1 MSDIPPSVSDLHAF
15 PLDRLS
21 SPLPSSSLLFRNV
34 VWSGSKPD
42 GGATISRPQ
51 KRLRINVPL
60 LLPSLLRPRPITLDS
75 PPPGADYNYRAFCFA
90 IRRGSSPPPRI
101 GASKIPLIF
110 QPAPLCVESSEKTP
124 HLTSFI
130 IVNHRPEMIGGIY
143 FIFRVIIV
151 KKNVTR
157 IVALLTSIIII
168 KKSIETNNLFCQFY
182 FYVINRIFLV
192 TRYFRT
198 GGYSYRTEKEI
209 RKKKKKTRR
218 KLQRSRV
225 GQLAKNR
232 NQKKFSWWRDENAA
246 RIQRVR
252 LSGEER

>member
-1 MSDIPPSVSDLHAF
+1 MAAQEREREEATPPSESNFVTAPPRKAKGLAFIPSSAGELLHRCQIYHPRYPICTHS
-15 PLDRLS
+15 PLIVA

-90 IRRGSSPPPRI
+90 IRRGSSPPPRV

-143 FIFRVIIV
+143 FIFRH
-151 KKNVTR
+151 
-157 IVALLTSIIII
+157 
-168 KKSIETNNLFCQFY
+168 
-182 FYVINRIFLV
+182 
-192 TRYFRT
+192 
-198 GGYSYRTEKEI
+198 G
-209 RKKKKKTRR
+209 R
-218 KLQRSRV
+218 KL
-225 GQLAKNR
+225 
-232 NQKKFSWWRDENAA
+232 
-246 RIQRVR
+246 
-252 LSGEER
+252 

>member
-1 MSDIPPSVSDLHAF
+1 MAAQERERGGYAAVGIEFRHGPTPKGERVGLYSLVSRRVITPLSDIPPSVSDLHAF

-151 KKNVTR
+151 KKT
-157 IVALLTSIIII
+157 
-168 KKSIETNNLFCQFY
+168 
-182 FYVINRIFLV
+182 
-192 TRYFRT
+192 
-198 GGYSYRTEKEI
+198 
-209 RKKKKKTRR
+209 
-218 KLQRSRV
+218 
-225 GQLAKNR
+225 
-232 NQKKFSWWRDENAA
+232 
-246 RIQRVR
+246 
-252 LSGEER
+252 

>member
-1 MSDIPPSVSDLHAF
+1 MAAQERERGGYAAVGIEFRHGPTPKGERVGLYSLVSQRVITPLSDIPPSVSDLHAF

-90 IRRGSSPPPRI
+90 IRRGSSPPPRV

-157 IVALLTSIIII
+157 IVTLL
-168 KKSIETNNLFCQFY
+168 
-182 FYVINRIFLV
+182 
-192 TRYFRT
+192 
-198 GGYSYRTEKEI
+198 
-209 RKKKKKTRR
+209 
-218 KLQRSRV
+218 
-225 GQLAKNR
+225 
-232 NQKKFSWWRDENAA
+232 
-246 RIQRVR
+246 
-252 LSGEER
+252 